1 MTGTEPRTT
10 GSESPA
16 GTEPPTR
23 APLTWAQVQVALHE
37 QDRAAGD
44 PAPILALFAGRTE
57 AERRKLLP
65 QYKEAVRSLRDT
77 SRGLRSLRY
86 VGIACLGGPAGI
98 AQWLSREDM
107 TRPTTTD
114 VDERAVHTL
123 LAERNPAWTAEIVR
137 RLAAKMPVDPW
148 DNQWA
153 VADALVR
160 GSGLPTPTTTGFVVR
175 WVAKVGQESTGAA
188 GRTLTERLREDPY
201 FTDLLPA
208 LFEVAG
214 VGAHL
219 ENHESLKQAGS
230 PGWGAALAEL
240 ADAKVIERDI
250 VLDGCLSRLLRGER
264 PNALRAF
271 VRMHDAMAPTD
282 DELAARVDSYLR
294 LLPDAPSP
302 VAGTAQEVLRRLDA
316 AGRLDAE
323 RLAEASRSVLFR
335 SEKKLVRS
343 QLVWLA
349 QSIERHPDHAG
360 TLLACACTVFG
371 STAVDL
377 QERALTLIAKRVG
390 PLAPD
395 QAALV
400 HDEVRARLPLL
411 GEALRPEAAALIGE
425 SVAAEPDPAPPLAP
439 PPPRELPPPI
449 ASPAELVEEL
459 AVLFARTANPWVD
472 PRGRA
477 TDPLAV
483 ERIVSAML
491 REHARDREALHTA
504 LLPLTERHGHII
516 HQHWFIH
523 QVQGAVGA
531 MVAAATG
538 YGGSR
543 SGWFRSLFGKGTEA
557 SDHELIPGA
566 KVDVERLEPAQRFL
580 LARLYEVGTRL
591 RLPRSGPYLAEI
603 ADATGFVDPHA
614 LVAGLEQWEASG
626 HTPWRRDVDQALLRL
641 PADVDPVV
649 AARAGRLTS
658 PAGLRVAAVLAAG
671 GPPAAVVGRRRFD
684 RIHREFSN
692 RDRGWVHFDG
702 PLASV
707 APGDRELLPKSALI
721 LYDLADPGAAA
732 RGGGRSENTEPD
744 LHCWPLVLPRD
755 RDALA
760 AHVAI
765 RTQRAIDGS
774 CRGAEIL
781 PALAES
787 HGPLGPGMS
796 LALAYALGARTA
808 EDRAAAVDAVVT
820 LAARGDAWDTA
831 ALGRDI
837 GEAVRT
843 RGLKTT
849 RVVTSLQD
857 AARAGAGRA
866 VWGVMSGLL
875 PDLLAGTKHTG
886 LADALAVA
894 AETAASGGGR
904 AGSIPG
910 LDALAD
916 RKGSSR
922 AVGEAK
928 RLRRLLADRG

>member
-10 GSESPA
+10 GSGSPA

-23 APLTWAQVQVALHE
+23 APLTWTRVQEAVVE
-37 QDRAAGD
+37 QDRRGED
-44 PAPILALFAGRTE
+44 PAPIVALFARRTE

-65 QYKEAVRSLRDT
+65 EYEEAVRKLRNT
-77 SRGLRSLRY
+77 VRGPRSLRY
-86 VGIACLGGPAGI
+86 VGVACLGGPAAI
-98 AQWLSREDM
+98 ARWLSRTDM
-107 TRPTTTD
+107 TWPTKGGGGQ
-114 VDERAVHTL
+114 RAVHTL
-123 LAERNPAWTAEIVR
+123 LAQRNPAWIPNIVD
-137 RLAAKMPVDPW
+137 RLAVKMPVDPW
-148 DNQWA
+148 DNQWD
-153 VADALVR
+153 VVDALVR
-160 GSGLPTPTTTGFVVR
+160 GSDLPTPTTTGFVVR
-175 WVAKVGQESTGAA
+175 WAEKVGRASIGTGY
-188 GRTLTERLREDPY
+188 TLTERLRDDPY

-208 LFEVAG
+208 LFEAAG

-219 ENHESLKQAGS
+219 ENHDSLKQPGR

-240 ADAKVIERDI
+240 AEAKVIERDS

-264 PNALRAF
+264 PAALRAF
-271 VRMHDAMAPTD
+271 VHVHEAMAPTD

-323 RLAEASRSVLFR
+323 RLAEASRAVLFR
-335 SEKKLVRS
+335 SEKKLVGS
-343 QLVWLA
+343 QLTWLGQA
-349 QSIERHPDHAG
+349 IKRHPDHAG
-360 TLLACACTVFG
+360 SLLACACTAFG

-377 QERALTLIAKRVG
+377 QGRALTLIAKQVG
-390 PLAPD
+390 GLAPD

-400 HDEVRARLPLL
+400 HDEVRAQLPLL
-411 GEALRPEAAALIGE
+411 GQALRPEAAALIGE
-425 SVAAEPDPAPPLAP
+425 SVAAEPEPAPPLVP
-439 PPPRELPPPI
+439 PPSRELPPPI

-459 AVLFARTANPWVD
+459 AVLFARTPNPWVD
-472 PRGRA
+472 TRGRA

-491 REHARDREALHTA
+491 REHARDCEALRTA

-538 YGGSR
+538 HGGSR

-566 KVDVERLEPAQRFL
+566 KVDVERLEPAQRLL

-591 RLPRSGPYLAEI
+591 RLPRSGPHLAEI
-603 ADATGFVDPHA
+603 ADATGFVDPQA
-614 LVAGLEQWEASG
+614 LVAGLEQWEACG

-641 PADVDPVV
+641 PADIDSAVV
-649 AARAGRLTS
+649 ARAGRLTS

-684 RIHREFSN
+684 RIHREFSS

-707 APGDRELLPKSALI
+707 APGDRALLPESALI

-765 RTQRAIDGS
+765 RTQRAIGGT

-796 LALAYALGARTA
+796 LALAYALGAQAA

-820 LAARGDAWDTA
+820 LAIRGDAWDTA

-857 AARAGAGRA
+857 AARGGAGRE
-866 VWGVMSGLL
+866 VWGVMSGFL

-886 LADALAVA
+886 LADALVVA